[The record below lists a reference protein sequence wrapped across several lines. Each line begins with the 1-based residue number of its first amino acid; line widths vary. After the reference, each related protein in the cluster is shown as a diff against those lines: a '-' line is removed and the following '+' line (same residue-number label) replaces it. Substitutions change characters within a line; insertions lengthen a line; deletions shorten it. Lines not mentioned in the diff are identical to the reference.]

1 MDAKWQGITV
11 KKLLHDGIVLIGLY
25 LFVPFCET
33 DLISKSQRRQ
43 TAKTNKVVFTLSSY
57 PTNLCIRY
65 VHARTTVRT
74 IITMLFSIG
83 PEFNSP
89 SYNPRC

>member
-43 TAKTNKVVFTLSSY
+43 TAKTNKVVFTAKFISDQSLYTICTCADNSTHNY
-57 PTNLCIRY
+57 YDAIFDR
-65 VHARTTVRT
+65 AR
-74 IITMLFSIG
+74 IQFALI
-83 PEFNSP
+83 
-89 SYNPRC
+89 